1 MSDSK
6 KRDSDWASARA
17 RVRAHTLTRRG
28 KGARDGEEGREKE
41 GGIIALET
49 VSGKILINK
58 AVPWPVYAL
67 LWLGF
72 LPEP

>member
-1 MSDSK
+1 MS
-6 KRDSDWASARA
+6 RGE
-17 RVRAHTLTRRG
+17 RR
-28 KGARDGEEGREKE
+28 REEERGEEGREKE